1 MPIAKVE
8 KELDAEQLI
17 ENEMANNPRLEQDEA
32 AAIVQMER
40 ELEAE
45 RLDEEREAKKL
56 AATKP
61 K

>member
-40 ELEAE
+40 ELEA
-45 RLDEEREAKKL
+45 
-56 AATKP
+56 
-61 K
+61 